1 MAPAFGTYRC
11 PTERAVLDCGKDF
24 VRTVTMV
31 KGTHDLEMRIAALR
45 AGILVHDQ
53 VAGMAFVFPLRNR
66 DILEA
71 AHRSGHVKL
80 FFTPMHTIPSIFS
93 HLNL

>member
-1 MAPAFGTYRC
+1 
-11 PTERAVLDCGKDF
+11 
-24 VRTVTMV
+24 MV
-31 KGTHDLEMRIAALR
+31 KGAHDLEMRIPAFR
-45 AGILVHDQ
+45 TGVLVHDQ
-53 VAGMAFVFPLRNR
+53 VAGMALIAPLRNR

-80 FFTPMHTIPSIFS
+80 FFAPMHTTSSLFS